1 MRDTMRRAPR
11 IAAATVMAGVLAL
24 AAACSGENGKSSGS
38 SGSGKITLTV
48 DSFGTFGYEDLYKQY
63 EASHP
68 NIKIVDRNI
77 PSLDNYLP
85 QLQQHIAAGAGAGD
99 IVAIEEG
106 IAVKFMAQPDK
117 FVDLNKYGAAALKG
131 NFLPWKWQQGLSV
144 DGSKVVG
151 LGTDVGGLAMCY
163 RKDLFQKAGLGN
175 DRETV
180 GKLWPTWD
188 AFLATGKKFQAKVP
202 GTKFMDG
209 ATNFYNTILMQ
220 EAGKGTNQT
229 YFDKSNKLIIDSN
242 PAVKAAYDRTVQL
255 AQANLTA
262 KIQFLT
268 DPWSQALKK
277 DAFATVTCPAWM
289 LGLIKENAGAAK
301 AGKWDIT
308 TLPGGGGSWGGSF
321 LAVPTQS
328 KHPKEAADL
337 AKFLTSPQGQVGSFK
352 SKNNLP
358 SSPQALDDP
367 AVKDFK
373 NDYFSGAPVGQIF
386 ASGAK
391 SLNPVFLGA
400 NNQPVRTV
408 VEADLRA
415 IEQGK
420 LTPDAGWKKVISD
433 AKRAAETG

>member
-1 MRDTMRRAPR
+1 M
-11 IAAATVMAGVLAL
+11 
-24 AAACSGENGKSSGS
+24 
-38 SGSGKITLTV
+38 
-48 DSFGTFGYEDLYKQY
+48 
-63 EASHP
+63 
-68 NIKIVDRNI
+68 
-77 PSLDNYLP
+77 
-85 QLQQHIAAGAGAGD
+85 
-99 IVAIEEG
+99 
-106 IAVKFMAQPDK
+106 
-117 FVDLNKYGAAALKG
+117 
-131 NFLPWKWQQGLSV
+131 
-144 DGSKVVG
+144 
-151 LGTDVGGLAMCY
+151 
-163 RKDLFQKAGLGN
+163 
-175 DRETV
+175 
-180 GKLWPTWD
+180 
-188 AFLATGKKFQAKVP
+188 P
-202 GTKFMDG
+202 GTKFTDG

-220 EAGKGTNQT
+220 EAGKAGNQT
-229 YFDKSNKLIIDSN
+229 YFDKSNKLIIDTN
-242 PAVKAAYDRTVQL
+242 PVVKAAYDRTVQL

-289 LGLIKENAGAAK
+289 LGLIKDNAGPGK

-308 TLPGGGGSWGGSF
+308 TLPGGGGNWGGSF

-328 KHPKEAADL
+328 KHIKEAADL
-337 AKFLTSPQGQVGSFK
+337 VKFLTNPQGQIAAFK

-373 NDYFSGAPVGQIF
+373 NDYFSNAPVGQIY

-391 SLNPVFLGA
+391 SLNPVFLGV

-415 IEQGK
+415 VEQGRLK
-420 LTPDAGWKKVISD
+420 PDAGWKRILSD

>member
-1 MRDTMRRAPR
+1 MHRAPR
-11 IAAATVMAGVLAL
+11 IVAATVMAGVLAL
-24 AAACSGENGKSSGS
+24 AAACSGDDGKSNGS
-38 SGSGKITLTV
+38 SGPAQITLSV
-48 DSFGTFGYEDLYKQY
+48 DSFGTFGYEELYKQY
-63 EASHP
+63 MASHP

-77 PSLDNYLP
+77 PQMDNYLP
-85 QLQQHIAAGAGAGD
+85 QLQQHVAAGAGAGD
-99 IVAIEEG
+99 VISIEEG
-106 IAVKFMAQPDK
+106 IVSKFMSQPDK
-117 FVDLNKYGAAALKG
+117 FVDLNKYGASSLKG
-131 NFLPWKWQQGLSV
+131 NFLPWKWEMGMSL
-144 DGSKVVG
+144 DGSKLIG
-151 LGTDVGGLAMCY
+151 LGTDMGGLAMCY
-163 RKDLFQKAGLGN
+163 RKDLFQKAGLGD
-175 DRETV
+175 DRDAV

-188 AFLATGKKFQAKVP
+188 AFLETGKQFQAKMP
-202 GTKFMDG
+202 GTKFTDG

-220 EAGKGTNQT
+220 EAGKAGNQT
-229 YFDKSNKLIIDSN
+229 YFDKSNKLIIDTN
-242 PAVKAAYDRTVQL
+242 PVVKTAYDRVVQL
-255 AQANLTA
+255 AQSNLTA

-289 LGLIKENAGAAK
+289 LGLIKDNAGPGK

-308 TLPGGGGSWGGSF
+308 TLPGGGGNWGGSF

-328 KHPKEAADL
+328 KHPKEAVDL
-337 AKFLTSPQGQVGSFK
+337 VKFLTNPQGQIAAFK

-373 NDYFSGAPVGQIF
+373 NDYFSNAPVGQIY

-391 SLNPVFLGA
+391 SLNPVYLGV

-408 VEADLRA
+408 VEGDLRA
-415 IEQGK
+415 VEQGRLK
-420 LTPDAGWKKVISD
+420 PDAGWKRILSD